1 MPDIDPIESSE
12 AMRRA
17 MHAIRDLKQRLER
30 AESGTREPIAVVGL
44 ACRFPGAASAD
55 EFWTL
60 LREGRDAVAEVPPS
74 RWDIDEFYDPDPA
87 TPGKMSCR
95 HGGFLRDADRF
106 DPAFFGISRRE
117 AERIDPQHR
126 LLLETSWEAL
136 EDAGIPAAGLNGSA
150 TGVFVGIASNDY
162 SSLLVR
168 SGDFASIDAYTSL
181 GNTKSAAAGRISY
194 TLGLQ
199 GPSVAIDTA
208 CSSSLVAVHLACQSL
223 RAGESSLALAAGV
236 NLVLT
241 PELTIN
247 FSQARMLAP
256 DGRCKTFDADAN
268 GYVRA
273 EGCGVVVLKRLA
285 DAVRDGD
292 RVLVVVRGSAVN
304 QDGRSAG
311 LTAPNGPAQVA
322 VIRKALAVSG
332 VEAEAVGYV
341 EAHGT
346 GTPLGDPIEAAAL
359 AEALGGERTLRI
371 GSVKTNIGH
380 AEAAA
385 GIAGFIKTV
394 LMLRQ
399 AEIAPS
405 LHFRRWNPE
414 IAARGLE
421 VPVQRLLWEGHRI
434 AGVSS
439 FGFTGT
445 NAHIVLEQSSATA
458 PIEPEDGPAT
468 LILSARTVEALR
480 TVARQYAD
488 WLPTTPFAY
497 RDICYSAGRKRSLLE
512 RRLGVTARDAS
523 DALAR
528 LCAWLAGGA
537 SDVWIVDEQEPLRAE
552 APDRGNAVALPSYP
566 FERVRCWPE
575 DEKLDGRL
583 RVTGP
588 VGEHRVRGEVIV
600 PGAWYLAMALQSPG
614 IVGVEK
620 VAYERPLRIAPGRPV
635 DLGIVFDGAEWEV
648 RADGERYAAGR
659 VLRAAEA
666 ASAMELPQTF
676 ELSGDEFYRGLAAR
690 GLELGPGF
698 RWLDAIHVDGA
709 MAVARL
715 RAGGSLTQP
724 GMLDC
729 CFQLAATVA
738 GSGEA
743 ALYLPIGLDSIAV
756 VAQGAPAWMRFE
768 HRGVHEGTITGDA
781 LIADV
786 AGQPLAILRGLRFR
800 EASQESLERLL
811 DPLPSWI
818 SEVRWETEEGATPEG
833 ALVHAVDRG
842 ASIDDLCAG
851 VVEAAQQ
858 AVSRGTPLAVV
869 AEDWETTARAV
880 WGILATLRIEH
891 PEIEA
896 VLLDAAGRRLAPRL
910 VPAKLRGSAAVIEGT
925 WLVTGGLGALGRE
938 TARWLRERGAT
949 RIVLNGRRDPGAA
962 DEVFVNDIGAEY
974 VALDLAV
981 EGAGRELV
989 ERVGKIDGW
998 VHCAGVL
1005 ADALLRDWNRED
1017 FSRVSAAK
1025 ANGAWEL
1032 YRALEGRGL
1041 RRMLLYS
1048 SSASVIG
1055 SAGQTSYAAAN
1066 ASLDGLATYGRA
1078 RGEAVVALNWGP
1090 WAGTGMAAGLRDE
1103 KLERVGLRR
1112 IQPREARRVLD
1123 AAMEF
1128 EGAQLAAIP
1137 RTARKTEAA
1146 PRWESAEAVAAM
1158 VRGKVEEVLGGT
1170 IDAQQA
1176 LTEAGMDS
1184 LMAIEL
1190 RNWFMEQ
1197 TGLKL
1202 SATLLFDYPTLEKL
1216 TAYLTGTAVKAT
1228 VSRATIAREP
1238 IAIVGMGCRFP
1249 GGADSPGQFW
1259 EMLRA
1264 GTDATREVPGD
1275 RWNIDEYYDPNP
1287 DAPGKMCTRRGGFI
1301 DGIAEFDPQF
1311 FGISPREAASM
1322 DPQQR
1327 LLLEVSWHAIE
1338 DAGIPHERLWGTR
1351 TAVYVGISTD
1361 DYTAV
1366 LGKASETVALD
1377 AYVGIGTAG
1386 SVASGRISYTFHLQG
1401 PCASLDTACS
1411 SSLVAIHEACQA
1423 LQMGE
1428 ADLALAAG
1436 VNAMLAPGVT
1446 INFSQARMLAP
1457 DGRCKTFDASADG
1470 YVRGEGCG
1478 VVVLKRLR
1486 DAERDGDRVWA
1497 VIAGSAMNQDGRSA
1511 GLTAPNG
1518 PSQQAVIE
1526 QALAVAGVDPATVG
1540 YLEAHGTGTSLGDP
1554 IEMNAALA
1562 VYGGE
1567 RSLPLLIGSVKT
1579 NIGHLEAGAGVSQ
1592 VMKAALAVR
1601 HGEIPPHLHL
1611 RNMNPLLSLSEHN
1624 AAIALKCEPFAA
1636 RGSRRAGVSSFGFSG
1651 TNVHLVLEQAPL
1663 RVEVSAESGWILP
1676 LSARSRTALMAVA
1689 RLHAARLRTLAP
1701 AEWGNYCWSATALR
1715 SSFAERVVVVAASA
1729 AEAAELLENWDGETA
1744 LLNGLDVP
1752 AAEVE
1757 CGRAWLGGAA
1767 LDPGTGRRID
1777 LPLYPFQRHRYYID
1791 PAPKVETA
1799 ALPGRRL
1806 RLAGAAKV
1814 WEIDLARVSWMA
1826 QHRVA
1831 GEAIVP
1837 AAAYLAGALHAGE
1850 ELLGGA
1856 CEVRGMRFLRRLRV
1870 TASPTMQTVLT
1881 PAADGFAVDCA
1892 ASAADDWSVYA
1903 SGSVVAAGELAGHED
1918 VSGFTGRVV
1927 DGDSYYAG
1935 LAAVGL
1941 EYGRGFR
1948 WIREIRIGDREAV
1961 ARLER
1966 PSDAAIAGRVDARM
1980 LDACLQCAGAACGAV
1995 LTTTYLPASVES
2007 LRWNTTPDA
2016 AWVQARAT
2024 ADGDGWSVTLRVFD
2038 DRGAIIGAVVDLR
2051 VLPVEAN
2058 EAIDSWMYRV
2068 AWVEAP
2074 RVGDARSA
2082 RFFPEA
2088 SEIAVGVAAP
2098 SDPRLARYQEFLG
2111 EQGSL
2116 CGAYARA
2123 ALKELQSAPAR
2134 ITALAAMAGSVT
2146 ADELR
2151 RRHPEFAAEVD
2162 LLERCGTRLADVLTG
2177 RADIV
2182 RILFEDAA
2190 AAEFYERSPGLQAL
2204 NRIVEDTVRKLAERC
2219 PEGRRLRVLEVGA
2232 GTGGT
2237 TASAL
2242 RALAGRE
2249 FEYCF
2254 SDVSPAFFA
2263 AAKARFGET
2272 DITYRVLDLE
2282 RDPAVQGF
2290 EAGAFDVVIAANVLH
2305 ATRSIRE
2312 SVEHLRWLTA
2322 PGGMLLLVEGT
2333 RPVPFL
2339 DLTFGLT
2346 SGWWRFEDRDLRP
2359 DYPLLPFHKWRE
2371 VLGDAVCV
2379 GGTADDAQVVM
2390 LSRKPAGTL
2399 TGEGAVEGVIE
2410 ARSCREALEA
2420 AKQLATAGNTERVW
2434 VRGEHPTLRGFVRAL
2449 GSEYPEWRPTLIESG
2464 TPPEIATEISLP
2476 DDGERHI
2483 AFRFGERYATR
2494 LVPLRL
2500 ASGRVAFDPE
2510 RSYLITG
2517 GAGGLG
2523 IALAE
2528 WLWTHG
2534 ARKVTLVGRTAPD
2547 RLPEG
2552 ATFARADVSDR
2563 AALASVI
2570 DSLPDLDGVFHLA
2583 GRLSDAAIPRQTWAK
2598 FEEVFASKV
2607 AGVDNLVALTRE
2619 LPLRYFVLFS
2629 SAAAV
2634 LAPPA
2639 QSNHAAANAY
2649 LDAVAERLRAEGR
2662 PAVSIG
2668 WSAWSGLGAA
2678 AARGADERFE
2688 RFGAGS
2694 IDRENGF
2701 RALERILAGSPPH
2714 VVVMPM
2720 DWAAYRR
2727 NFAEDQ
2733 WPRFLERVGV
2743 AAAAEAAVAAPAY
2756 DWSRLPLAERRARL
2770 RNEVRAHARRVM
2782 NLADDDRLDD
2792 RQPLSEAGLDS
2803 LTTLELSRSLTSLT
2817 GLTVSATDF
2826 FRYPS
2831 VAVLSEWLAG
2841 RMAEPEAEAQAEPPA
2856 SADLE
2861 DELRLIEELLG
2872 DAHAG

>member
-1 MPDIDPIESSE
+1 MPDTDRIESSD

-30 AESGTREPIAVVGL
+30 AESGGREPIAVVGL
-44 ACRFPGAASAD
+44 ACRFPGADSAD
-55 EFWTL
+55 EFWAL
-60 LREGRDAVAEVPPS
+60 LREGRDAVVEVPAE
-74 RWDIDEFYDPDPA
+74 RWDVDEFYDPDPA
-87 TPGKMSCR
+87 TPGKMCCR
-95 HGGFLRDADRF
+95 HGGFLRGVDRF

-126 LLLETSWEAL
+126 LLLELSWEAL

-150 TGVFVGIASNDY
+150 TGVFVGIATNDY
-162 SSLLVR
+162 SSLLLR
-168 SGDFASIDAYTSL
+168 SGDLSSIDAYTSL

-199 GPSVAIDTA
+199 GPSIAIDTA

-223 RAGESSLALAAGV
+223 RTGESSLALAAGV

-241 PELTIN
+241 PELSVN

-256 DGRCKTFDADAN
+256 DGCCKTFDADAN

-292 RVLVVVRGSAVN
+292 RVLAVVRGSAVN

-322 VIRKALAVSG
+322 VIRKALSMGG
-332 VEAEAVGYV
+332 VEADAVGYV

-359 AEALGGERTLRI
+359 AEALGAERTLRI

-380 AEAAA
+380 AETAA

-394 LMLRQ
+394 LMLRH

-421 VPVQRLLWEGHRI
+421 VPVQLAPWDGHRV

-445 NAHIVLEQSSATA
+445 NAHVILEEA
-458 PIEPEDGPAT
+458 PAAPPVESEDGPAT
-468 LILSARTVEALR
+468 LILSARTAEALR
-480 TVARQYAD
+480 TVAEQYVS
-488 WLPTTPFAY
+488 WLTAAEFSF
-497 RDICYSAGRKRSLLE
+497 RDICFTAGRKRSLLE
-512 RRLGVTARDAS
+512 RQLGVTARDAVE
-523 DALAR
+523 AATQLR
-528 LCAWLAGGA
+528 AWLAGET
-537 SDVWIVDEQEPLRAE
+537 SHVWTGNEQEPLRAE
-552 APDRGNAVALPSYP
+552 SPELGNAVALPSYP
-566 FERVRCWPE
+566 FDRVRCWPE
-575 DEKLDGRL
+575 DERLGGRL

-614 IVGVEK
+614 ISALAN

-635 DLGIVFDGAEWEV
+635 DVEIVFDGAEWEV
-648 RADGERYAAGR
+648 RADGERHATGQSVAATDI
-659 VLRAAEA
+659 AAA
-666 ASAMELPQTF
+666 KMDLPQTF
-676 ELSGDEFYRGLAAR
+676 EINGDDFYCGLAAR
-690 GLELGPGF
+690 GLDLGPSF
-698 RWLDAIHVDGA
+698 RWLDAIHVEDST
-709 MAVARL
+709 AVARL
-715 RAGGSLTQP
+715 RAGGSLRAP

-729 CFQLAATVA
+729 CFQLAAAVSR
-738 GSGEA
+738 SGES
-743 ALYLPIGLDSIAV
+743 ALFLPIGIESIAI
-756 VAQGAPAWMRFE
+756 VAEGAPAWMRFE
-768 HRGVHEGTITGDA
+768 HRGVHDGTITGDA
-781 LIADV
+781 LIADNE
-786 AGQPLAILRGLRFR
+786 GQPLAVLRGLRFR
-800 EASQESLERLL
+800 EATQESLERLL
-811 DPLPSWI
+811 DPLPAWL
-818 SEVRWETEEGATPEG
+818 SEVRWEAEEAVAPAG
-833 ALVHAVDRG
+833 ALVYTVENG
-842 ASIDDLCAG
+842 ATLEEMCAG

-858 AVSRGTPLAVV
+858 AISRGTPLAVV
-869 AEDWETTARAV
+869 ANDWETSARAV
-880 WGILATLRIEH
+880 WGIVATLRQEH
-891 PEIEA
+891 PELDA
-896 VLLDAAGRRLAPRL
+896 VLLDGAGRRLAPRL
-910 VPAKLRGSAAVIEGT
+910 VPAKLRGSPAAIEGT

-938 TARWLRERGAT
+938 TARWLRQRGAS
-949 RIVLNGRRDPGAA
+949 RIVLNGRRQPGAA
-962 DEVFVNDIGAEY
+962 DDAFLRETGAEY
-974 VALDLAV
+974 IALDLGV
-981 EGAGRELV
+981 EGAGRELA
-989 ERVGKIDGW
+989 ERIGRIDGW

-1005 ADALLRDWNRED
+1005 ADSLLRDWKRED
-1017 FSRVSAAK
+1017 FARVAAAK

-1048 SSASVIG
+1048 SSASVMG
-1055 SAGQTSYAAAN
+1055 SAGQASYAAAN
-1066 ASLDGLATYGRA
+1066 ASLDGLSAYGRQ
-1078 RGEAVVALNWGP
+1078 RGEPVVALNWGP
-1090 WAGTGMAAGLRDE
+1090 WAGSGMAAGLRDD
-1103 KLERVGLRR
+1103 KLARAGLRR
-1112 IQPREARRVLD
+1112 IKPREARRVLD

-1137 RTARKTEAA
+1137 PTARKTEAA

-1158 VRGKVEEVLGGT
+1158 VRRKVEEVLGGRV
-1170 IDAQQA
+1170 DAQQA

-1190 RNWFMEQ
+1190 RNWLMEQ

-1216 TAYLTGTAVKAT
+1216 TAYLSGTAVKTT
-1228 VSRATIAREP
+1228 VSRPTIAREP
-1238 IAIVGMGCRFP
+1238 IAIIGMGCRFP
-1249 GGADSPGQFW
+1249 GGADSPEQFW
-1259 EMLRA
+1259 DMLRA
-1264 GTDATREVPGD
+1264 GTDAIREVPRD
-1275 RWNIDEYYDPNP
+1275 RWDIDEYYDPNP
-1287 DAPGKMCTRRGGFI
+1287 DAPGKMATRRGGFI
-1301 DGIAEFDPQF
+1301 DGVAEFDPQF

-1377 AYVGIGTAG
+1377 AYVGVGTAG

-1401 PCASLDTACS
+1401 PCASVDTACS
-1411 SSLVAIHEACQA
+1411 SSMVAIHEACQA

-1428 ADLALAAG
+1428 AELALAAG

-1486 DAERDGDRVWA
+1486 DAERDGDHVWA

-1526 QALAVAGVDPATVG
+1526 QALAVAAVDPMTVG

-1554 IEMNAALA
+1554 IEMNAALS

-1567 RSLPLLIGSVKT
+1567 RTLPLLIGSVKT

-1601 HGEIPPHLHL
+1601 HAEIPPHLHL
-1611 RNMNPLLSLSEHN
+1611 RTMNPLLSLAEHN
-1624 AAIALKCEPFAA
+1624 AAIPQRCEPFPA
-1636 RGSRRAGVSSFGFSG
+1636 RGTRRAGVSSFGFSG
-1651 TNVHLVLEQAPL
+1651 TNVHLVLEQAPA
-1663 RVEVSAESGWILP
+1663 RVEPSAESGWILP
-1676 LSARSRTALMAVA
+1676 LSARSRAALAALV

-1715 SSFAERVVVVAASA
+1715 SAFAERVVVVAGSA
-1729 AEAAELLENWDGETA
+1729 AEAAELLDRWDGETA
-1744 LLNGLDVP
+1744 LLIGRDAPNAELERARGWLAGTPLD
-1752 AAEVE
+1752 A
-1757 CGRAWLGGAA
+1757 GR
-1767 LDPGTGRRID
+1767 GRRID
-1777 LPLYPFQRHRYYID
+1777 MPLYPFQRRRYYID
-1791 PAPKVETA
+1791 PAPKIETA

-1806 RLAGAAKV
+1806 RLAGVAKV
-1814 WEIDLARVSWMA
+1814 WEIDLTRVSWIA
-1826 QHRVA
+1826 QHRVG

-1837 AAAYLAGALHAGE
+1837 AAAYLAAALHAGE
-1850 ELLGGA
+1850 ELLGRA
-1856 CEVRGMRFLRRLRV
+1856 CEVRGMRFLQRLRV
-1870 TASPTMQTVLT
+1870 AVSPTMQTILT
-1881 PAADGFAVDCA
+1881 PVEEGFAVECA

-1903 SGSVVAAGELAGHED
+1903 SGSVVSAGALTGHD
-1918 VSGFTGRVV
+1918 DLSGFTGRVV
-1927 DGDSYYAG
+1927 DGEIYYGG

-1941 EYGRGFR
+1941 EYGPEFR
-1948 WIREIRIGDREAV
+1948 WIREIRIGDGEAV

-1966 PSDAAIAGRVDARM
+1966 PSGSAVAGRVDPRM
-1980 LDACLQCAGAACGAV
+1980 LDACLQCAGAACGAAS
-1995 LTTTYLPASVES
+1995 TYLPASVGS
-2007 LRWNTTPDA
+2007 LRWNATPDA
-2016 AWVQARAT
+2016 AWVHARAK

-2038 DRGAIIGAVVDLR
+2038 DAGALSGEVVDLR
-2051 VLPVEAN
+2051 VMPAQAG

-2068 AWVEAP
+2068 EWVEAP
-2074 RVGDARSA
+2074 REGDTRSA
-2082 RFFPEA
+2082 RFFPDVA
-2088 SEIAVGVAAP
+2088 EIAMQVASP
-2098 SDPRLARYQEFLG
+2098 SDPRLTRYQQFVA
-2111 EQGSL
+2111 EQGAL
-2116 CGAYARA
+2116 CGSYARA
-2123 ALKELQSAPAR
+2123 ALEQVSSAPAR
-2134 ITALAAMAGSVT
+2134 ITALAAMAGDSIT

-2151 RRHPEFAAEVD
+2151 ARYPEFAAEVN
-2162 LLERCGTRLADVLTG
+2162 LLERCGAQLADVLTG

-2182 RILFEDAA
+2182 RILFEDSA

-2204 NRIVEDTVRKLAERC
+2204 NGIVEDAVRKLAERC
-2219 PEGRRLRVLEVGA
+2219 PEGRKLRVLEVGA

-2242 RALAGRE
+2242 RALAGRD

-2272 DITYRVLDLE
+2272 NLTYRVLDLE
-2282 RDPAVQGF
+2282 RDPAGQGF
-2290 EAGAFDVVIAANVLH
+2290 APDAFDIVIAANVIH

-2312 SVEHLRWLTA
+2312 SIEHLRQLTA

-2346 SGWWRFEDRDLRP
+2346 AGWWRFEDRDLRP
-2359 DYPLLPFHKWRE
+2359 DYPLLPFEKWRE

-2379 GGTADDAQVVM
+2379 GGKADDAQVVL
-2390 LSRKPAGTL
+2390 LSRKPAPSVAEDTF
-2399 TGEGAVEGVIE
+2399 VELE
-2410 ARSCREALEA
+2410 SCRTALERAQRLA
-2420 AKQLATAGNTERVW
+2420 ASGNTERVW
-2434 VRGEHPTLRGFVRAL
+2434 VRGDHPTLRGFVRAL
-2449 GSEYPEWRPTLIESG
+2449 GSEYPGWRPTLIESG
-2464 TPPEIATEISLP
+2464 TQAEIEREVSLP
-2476 DDGERHI
+2476 DDGERQI
-2483 AFRFGERYATR
+2483 SFRFGERYATR

-2500 ASGRVAFDPE
+2500 AGGTVAFDPE

-2528 WLWTHG
+2528 WLWEHG
-2534 ARKVTLVGRTAPD
+2534 ARRIVLVGRNAPE

-2552 ATFARADVSDR
+2552 ATFARADVADR
-2563 AALASVI
+2563 AALAAVI
-2570 DSLPDLDGVFHLA
+2570 DTLPGLDGVFHLA
-2583 GRLSDAAIPRQTWAK
+2583 GRLSDAPIPKQSWAK
-2598 FEEVFASKV
+2598 FQEVFASKV
-2607 AGVDNLVALTRE
+2607 AGVDNLVELTRD

-2634 LAPPA
+2634 MAPPA

-2649 LDAVAERLRAEGR
+2649 LDAVVEHLRAEGR

-2688 RFGAGS
+2688 RFGAGA
-2694 IDRENGF
+2694 IDRVNGF

-2727 NFAEDQ
+2727 NFADGQ
-2733 WPRFLERVGV
+2733 WPRFLERVGG
-2743 AAAAEAAVAAPAY
+2743 AAAVEAPVIAPAY
-2756 DWSRLPLAERRARL
+2756 DWSRLPVTERRARL
-2770 RNEVRAHARRVM
+2770 RDEVRTHARRVM
-2782 NLADDDRLDD
+2782 NLAADDRLDD

-2803 LTTLELSRSLTSLT
+2803 LTTLELSRALTALT
-2817 GLTVSATDF
+2817 GLTVNATDF

-2831 VAVLSEWLAG
+2831 VAALSEWLAG
-2841 RMAEPEAEAQAEPPA
+2841 RMAEPEPEAVSDTPA
-2856 SADLE
+2856 SPELE